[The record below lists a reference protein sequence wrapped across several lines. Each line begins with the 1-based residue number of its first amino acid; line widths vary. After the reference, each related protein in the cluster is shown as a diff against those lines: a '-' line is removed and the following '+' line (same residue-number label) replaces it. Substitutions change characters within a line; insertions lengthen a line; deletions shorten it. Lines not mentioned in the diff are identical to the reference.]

1 MRINEENTVANE
13 VNEDIETLTHE
24 QIISFLPRDILK
36 FKDLKRLAF
45 KLSKYYKNNLIFAEF
60 KGDKNKY
67 VLPLSSGQYEKL
79 RLDTN
84 IAFGITLQEL
94 TGSSIKAK
102 VKRLIDA
109 NYLAKKLNHVA
120 SIYREVINFS
130 TSKDTY
136 VTKYT
141 LKKYL
146 AKKEFE
152 QDFLENSIRIT
163 EDGRCYSL
171 ESLSKKKKAKAHEVV
186 GNCKQLAEIAEHNND
201 HWLAA
206 TITCPPVFHIKPVSG
221 KSSWNGM
228 LTPKDNNNFL
238 SKIWRNLLRK
248 LHRLNISVYGH
259 WTKEPHQSMAIHMH
273 VLIYCQISDIQ
284 IIKKWLNKFA
294 EAQFN
299 HFDSDFKEGIS
310 VLFDQGHCQNIH
322 ASGNKHHSVISNYIN
337 KHILNC
343 LNAPKIK
350 AQSLTSE
357 KAYLYEKPDSE
368 ILDDKIMAHSE
379 KFSYRRYDFF
389 GVQGSL
395 TVWRELKHLKEQ
407 AIETTSS
414 SEEFMALLNIASKNN
429 LREFLTSPFRKAIS
443 LLYAGDNKNNIGI
456 TSNKYGEKSRKISG
470 ISILGEDYITRDS
483 FYGINQYIA
492 FISKIMV
499 FLMIVF
505 DRSSDNS
512 NETAII

>member
-1 MRINEENTVANE
+1 MRNNEKNTVTNE
-13 VNEDIETLTHE
+13 LNDDIETLTHE
-24 QIISFLPRDILK
+24 QIVSLSPRDILK
-36 FKDLKRLAF
+36 FKDLTFLAF
-45 KLSKYYKNNLIFAEF
+45 KLSNYYEKNLVLAEF
-60 KGDKNKY
+60 EGGKTSY
-67 VLPLSSGQYEKL
+67 VLPLSSEKYEKL
-79 RLDTN
+79 KLDTN
-84 IAFGITLQEL
+84 IAFGITLQKFS
-94 TGSSIKAK
+94 GSTIKAK
-102 VKRLIDA
+102 IKRLIDA
-109 NYLAKKLNHVA
+109 DYLAKKLNHVA

-141 LKKYL
+141 LNKYL

-163 EDGRCYSL
+163 EDGRCYRL
-171 ESLSKKKKAKAHEVV
+171 ESLSKKKKAKAYEVV

-206 TITCPPVFHIKPVSG
+206 TITCPPVFHIKPVIG
-221 KSSWNGM
+221 NSSWNGI

-238 SKIWRNLLRK
+238 AKIWRNLLRK

-273 VLIYCQISDIQ
+273 VLIYCQISDIE
-284 IIKKWLNKFA
+284 IIKKWLNKFT

-299 HFDSDFKEGIS
+299 EFDSDFKEGVS
-310 VLFDQGHCQNIH
+310 VLFDQGHCQNLH

-389 GVQGSL
+389 GVEGSL

-407 AIETTSS
+407 AIETNSS
-414 SEEFMALLNIASKNN
+414 SEEFKALLTIASKNN

-443 LLYAGDNKNNIGI
+443 LLYAGDNKSNIGI

-470 ISILGEDYITRDS
+470 ISILGEDYITHDN

-492 FISKIMV
+492 FISRIMI

-505 DRSSDNS
+505 DRSADNS